1 MFQKS
6 MVILPERLECFVGF
20 LDRIL
25 SNSKLCFPFLDVE
38 PAGKR
43 FAGALIVRFINHN
56 RCENL
61 SRMDFRI
68 SFTFLVRFL

>member
-1 MFQKS
+1 MFQKL
-6 MVILPERLECFVGF
+6 MVILPEILECFVGF
-20 LDRIL
+20 MDRIL

-56 RCENL
+56 
-61 SRMDFRI
+61 
-68 SFTFLVRFL
+68 